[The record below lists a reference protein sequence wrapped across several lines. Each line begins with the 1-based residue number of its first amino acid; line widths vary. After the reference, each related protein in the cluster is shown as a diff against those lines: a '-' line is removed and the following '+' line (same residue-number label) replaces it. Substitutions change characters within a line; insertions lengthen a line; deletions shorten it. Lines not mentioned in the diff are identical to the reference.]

1 MGALAAAGPGL
12 AGGGVR
18 QSPVRVPGWPTRCTR
33 AQPPAGHVHG
43 GGVGGSS
50 HTPSAPGPPLPARA
64 AARPRGVPDPPA
76 AALLRPRPA
85 RQARLGFRLTSLCLE
100 FAAASPGARSQF
112 HGLWARRGARD
123 RKPGRARGKGTEGAT
138 ETRTSRVVG
147 QGVCGSG
154 GCGRRGGR
162 GAAVN
167 CPGRAGRVC
176 RRGHVCPEPEPYP
189 LWELA
194 WDMYVLAC
202 ESFQGPLCPWACLS
216 GCVW

>member
-12 AGGGVR
+12 AGGGEHP
-18 QSPVRVPGWPTRCTR
+18 SPVRVPGWCTR
-33 AQPPAGHVHG
+33 AQPPAGHVRG

-50 HTPSAPGPPLPARA
+50 HTASAPGPQPPARA

-123 RKPGRARGKGTEGAT
+123 LKPARAPPGKGTEGPT

-147 QGVCGSG
+147 EGVCGSG
-154 GCGRRGGR
+154 GCGRRGG
-162 GAAVN
+162 GA
-167 CPGRAGRVC
+167 P
-176 RRGHVCPEPEPYP
+176 P
-189 LWELA
+189 
-194 WDMYVLAC
+194 
-202 ESFQGPLCPWACLS
+202 
-216 GCVW
+216 